1 MKIIATDLE
10 MLIILFYSGKFP
22 KAAFVFYNQSK
33 FILQIKTDKLLCRM
47 T

>member
-1 MKIIATDLE
+1 MKVIATDLE

-22 KAAFVFYNQSK
+22 RAAFVFYNQPE
-33 FILQIKTDKLLCRM
+33 FILQVKTDKLLCRM